1 MPETLK
7 QFIDTS
13 SYCLIINHEIQPAR
27 YHYLMGIRGVRG
39 ATQVKENSVAEIG
52 QAVAALLSKMLE
64 ENHVDTSDLISII
77 FTATADLTADFPA
90 VAARSI
96 GLGDVPLLCA
106 VEIDVPESLPRVV
119 RILMHLNSEKSLSEI
134 KHIYLNGASVL
145 RKDLAQ

>member
-1 MPETLK
+1 
-7 QFIDTS
+7 
-13 SYCLIINHEIQPAR
+13 
-27 YHYLMGIRGVRG
+27 MGIRGVRG
-39 ATQVKENSVAEIG
+39 ATQVKENSALEIG
-52 QAVAALLSKMLE
+52 QAVTELLSKMIS
-64 ENHVDTSDLISII
+64 ENEVNTSDLISII

-106 VEIDVPESLPRVV
+106 VEIDVPGSLPKVV
-119 RILMHLNSEKSLSEI
+119 RVLMHLNSDKSLSEI

>member
-1 MPETLK
+1 
-7 QFIDTS
+7 
-13 SYCLIINHEIQPAR
+13 
-27 YHYLMGIRGVRG
+27 MGIRGVRG

-52 QAVAALLSKMLE
+52 QAVAELLSKMLE

-106 VEIDVPESLPRVV
+106 VEIDVPESLSRVV

>member
-1 MPETLK
+1 
-7 QFIDTS
+7 
-13 SYCLIINHEIQPAR
+13 
-27 YHYLMGIRGVRG
+27 MGIRGVRG
-39 ATQVKENSVAEIG
+39 ATQVKENSAPEIG
-52 QAVAALLSKMLE
+52 QAVAELLSKMIE
-64 ENHVDTSDLISII
+64 ENKINTSDLISII

-106 VEIDVPESLPRVV
+106 VEIDVPGSLPKVV
-119 RILMHLNSEKSLSEI
+119 RVLMHLNSDKSLSEI

>member
-1 MPETLK
+1 
-7 QFIDTS
+7 
-13 SYCLIINHEIQPAR
+13 
-27 YHYLMGIRGVRG
+27 MGIRGVRG
-39 ATQVKENSVAEIG
+39 ATQVKENSASEIGLAVAE
-52 QAVAALLSKMLE
+52 LLAKMIE
-64 ENHVDTSDLISII
+64 DNQVNKVDLISII

-106 VEIDVPESLPRVV
+106 VEIDVPGSLPRVV
-119 RILMHLNSEKSLSEI
+119 RILMHLNSDRSLSEI